1 MGVGGS
7 EAISFPLSRDW
18 ITGEHEGVSIKG
30 IRRPRPPTYPLQFQ
44 FRLASYLFHDQRAT
58 LIDTG

>member
-1 MGVGGS
+1 MGVGES

-18 ITGEHEGVSIKG
+18 ITGEHEGVSISG
-30 IRRPRPPTYPLQFQ
+30 IRRPCPPTYPLQSQ
-44 FRLASYLFHDQRAT
+44 YRLASYLFRDWRAT